1 MGTESSLKRLDS
13 AGGRDVRTIEV
24 TTLIQ
29 GVPTVV
35 EMQVIALSDERGNV
49 INDFATYNLQVEQL
63 KVMREL
69 LRVLAHHAGIAVFL
83 PEGG

>member
-1 MGTESSLKRLDS
+1 MSESSIKRLDS

-35 EMQVIALSDERGNV
+35 EMQVIALADGLGNV
-49 INDFATYNLQVEQL
+49 IDSFATYNLQVEQL
-63 KVMREL
+63 KLMREI
-69 LRVLAHHAGIAVFL
+69 LRVLAHKAGIAVFL
-83 PEGG
+83 PEG